1 MLRIMWV
8 VLFIVWV
15 LGLGFHFGGALIHLF
30 LVVALVFLAIDL
42 LNRRRS
48 TV

>member
-1 MLRIMWV
+1 MWI
-8 VLFIVWV
+8 VLFIVKV

-30 LVVALVFLAIDL
+30 LVVALVFLAIDPL
-42 LNRRRS
+42 DRRLS

>member
-8 VLFIVWV
+8 VLFILWL
-15 LGLGFHFGGALIHLF
+15 LGLGFNLGGVLIHLF
-30 LVVALVFLAIDL
+30 LVVALVVMAIDL
-42 LNRRRS
+42 LSRGRS

>member
-1 MLRIMWV
+1 MFRIVWV
-8 VLFIVWV
+8 LLFIVWV
-15 LGLGFHFGGALIHLF
+15 MGLGFHFGGALIHLF

>member
-1 MLRIMWV
+1 MLRIVWV

-15 LGLGFHFGGALIHLF
+15 MGLGFHFGGALIHLF

>member
-1 MLRIMWV
+1 MLRIVWV

-15 LGLGFHFGGALIHLF
+15 MGLGFHFGGALIHLF

-42 LNRRRS
+42 LNRRRI

>member
-1 MLRIMWV
+1 MFRIVWV

-15 LGLGFHFGGALIHLF
+15 MGLGFHFGGALIHLF